1 MLVSNNYDT
10 VFRTL
15 VNDCPDLLIPFVNEV
30 FGEHFSSETP
40 IIFHPNEHFIN
51 QTDGNLSE
59 RITDTCFEILGDIP
73 KKYHIE
79 CQSTAD
85 NSMLIRMFEYG
96 AQIALDQ
103 GELKENILTVNFPN
117 SAVLYLRCTKNTP
130 DKICVIINTPAG
142 KLNYEVAVVKIH
154 SYTLEK
160 IFHKK
165 LLFLIPFYIF
175 THESLF
181 SVYNDN
187 EEQLKILKA
196 EYQLIQNKLEKLSIT
211 GEITEYTKRILAELS
226 VAVIN
231 YLAKNYA
238 KVQKGVSNIMLGAT
252 IETNAK
258 KLLNQ
263 GISQGISQGVVQGKL
278 DTILELLREG
288 LISISTAA
296 QKLDL
301 SEEEVK
307 KMLK

>member
-1 MLVSNNYDT
+1 MSNNYDT

-117 SAVLYLRCTKNTP
+117 STVLYLRCTKNTP
-130 DKICVIINTPAG
+130 DKIRVIINTPAG

-154 SYTLEK
+154 SYTLEE

-175 THESLF
+175 IHESLF

-263 GISQGISQGVVQGKL
+263 GVVQGKL

-301 SEEEVK
+301 SEEEVR

>member
-1 MLVSNNYDT
+1 MSNNYDT

-130 DKICVIINTPAG
+130 DKIRVIINTPAG

-154 SYTLEK
+154 SYTLEE

-175 THESLF
+175 THENLF

-187 EEQLKILKA
+187 EEQFKILKA
-196 EYQLIQNKLEKLSIT
+196 EYELIQAKLETLSIS

-226 VAVIN
+226 VTVID

-263 GISQGISQGVVQGKL
+263 GISQGVVQGKL

-288 LISISTAA
+288 LISIS
-296 QKLDL
+296 
-301 SEEEVK
+301 
-307 KMLK
+307 

>member
-1 MLVSNNYDT
+1 MSNNYDT

-130 DKICVIINTPAG
+130 DKIRVIINTPAG

-154 SYTLEK
+154 SYTLEE

-231 YLAKNYA
+231 FLAKNYA
-238 KVQKGVSNIMLGAT
+238 EVQKGVSNIMLGAT

-258 KLLNQ
+258 KLLN
-263 GISQGISQGVVQGKL
+263 QGVVQGKL

>member
-1 MLVSNNYDT
+1 MLVCNNYDT

-15 VNDCPDLLIPFVNEV
+15 VNDCPNLLIPFVNEV

-130 DKICVIINTPAG
+130 DKIRVIINTPAG

-154 SYTLEK
+154 SYTLEE

-187 EEQLKILKA
+187 EEQFKILKA
-196 EYQLIQNKLEKLSIT
+196 EYELIQAKLETLSIS

-226 VAVIN
+226 VTVIN

-263 GISQGISQGVVQGKL
+263 GVVQGKL

-301 SEEEVK
+301 SEEEVR

>member
-130 DKICVIINTPAG
+130 DKIRVIINTPAG

-154 SYTLEK
+154 SYTLEE

-258 KLLNQ
+258 KLLSQ

>member
-130 DKICVIINTPAG
+130 DKIRVIINTPAG

-154 SYTLEK
+154 SYTLEE

-263 GISQGISQGVVQGKL
+263 GVVQGKL

>member
-1 MLVSNNYDT
+1 MSNNYDT

-130 DKICVIINTPAG
+130 DKIRVIINTPAG

-154 SYTLEK
+154 SYTLEE

-175 THESLF
+175 THENLF

-187 EEQLKILKA
+187 EEQFKILKA
-196 EYQLIQNKLEKLSIT
+196 EYELIQAKLETLSIS

-226 VAVIN
+226 VTVID

-258 KLLNQ
+258 KLLN
-263 GISQGISQGVVQGKL
+263 QGISQGVVQGKL

-301 SEEEVK
+301 SEEEVR

>member
-130 DKICVIINTPAG
+130 DKIRVIINTPAG

-154 SYTLEK
+154 SYTLEE

-187 EEQLKILKA
+187 EEQFKILKA
-196 EYQLIQNKLEKLSIT
+196 EYELIQAKLETLSIS

-226 VAVIN
+226 VTVID

-258 KLLNQ
+258 KLLN
-263 GISQGISQGVVQGKL
+263 QGISQGVVQGKL

>member
-30 FGEHFSSETP
+30 FGEHFSNETP

-130 DKICVIINTPAG
+130 DKIRVIINTPAG

-154 SYTLEK
+154 SYTLEE

-187 EEQLKILKA
+187 EEQFKILKA
-196 EYQLIQNKLEKLSIT
+196 EYELIQAKLETLSIS

-238 KVQKGVSNIMLGAT
+238 EVQKGVSNIMLGAT

-263 GISQGISQGVVQGKL
+263 GISQGVVKGKL
-278 DTILELLREG
+278 DTILELLRVNCT
-288 LISISTAA
+288 L
-296 QKLDL
+296 
-301 SEEEVK
+301 
-307 KMLK
+307 

>member
-1 MLVSNNYDT
+1 MSNNYDT

-130 DKICVIINTPAG
+130 DKIRVIINTPAG

-154 SYTLEK
+154 SYTLEE

-231 YLAKNYA
+231 FLAKNYA
-238 KVQKGVSNIMLGAT
+238 EVQKGVSNIMLGAT

-258 KLLNQ
+258 KLLN
-263 GISQGISQGVVQGKL
+263 QGVVQGKL

-301 SEEEVK
+301 SEEEVR

>member
-130 DKICVIINTPAG
+130 DKIRVIINTPAG

-154 SYTLEK
+154 SYTLEE

-231 YLAKNYA
+231 FLAKNYA
-238 KVQKGVSNIMLGAT
+238 EVQKGVSNIMLGAT

-258 KLLNQ
+258 KLLN
-263 GISQGISQGVVQGKL
+263 QGVVQGKL

>member
-130 DKICVIINTPAG
+130 DKIRVIINTPAG
-142 KLNYEVAVVKIH
+142 KSNYEVAVVKIH
-154 SYTLEK
+154 SYTLEE

-175 THESLF
+175 THENLF

-187 EEQLKILKA
+187 EEQFKILKA
-196 EYQLIQNKLEKLSIT
+196 EYELIQAKLETLSIS
-211 GEITEYTKRILAELS
+211 GEITEYTKCRKESQILC
-226 VAVIN
+226 
-231 YLAKNYA
+231 
-238 KVQKGVSNIMLGAT
+238 
-252 IETNAK
+252 
-258 KLLNQ
+258 
-263 GISQGISQGVVQGKL
+263 
-278 DTILELLREG
+278 
-288 LISISTAA
+288 
-296 QKLDL
+296 
-301 SEEEVK
+301 
-307 KMLK
+307 

>member
-130 DKICVIINTPAG
+130 DKIRVIINTPAG

-154 SYTLEK
+154 SYTLEE

-263 GISQGISQGVVQGKL
+263 GVVQGKL

-301 SEEEVK
+301 SEEEVR